1 MSDRPAPVIAI
12 DGPSGA
18 GKGTVAVRLAE
29 HLGWTLLDSGA
40 VYRAA
45 ALHVLDS
52 QADPQSESDLVAAL
66 ADFAPRFLAE
76 KSGVRVW
83 LIGPDGE
90 CEVTA
95 QLRTERTAD
104 VASRVASI
112 PQVRAQLLDAQRAF
126 RQPPGLIADGR
137 DMGSVVFPDAALKVF
152 LTASVEERA
161 RRRAKQLKEKEN
173 PTTLAALV
181 KELELR
187 DARDA
192 NRVHSPLS
200 QVPEALRID
209 SSEMGIDAVV
219 QRIIKVYEGG

>member
-1 MSDRPAPVIAI
+1 MSDSPAPVIAI

-18 GKGTVAVRLAE
+18 GKGTVAARLAE

-52 QADPQSESDLVAAL
+52 RADPQDESAIVAAL
-66 ADFAPRFLAE
+66 ENFSPRFSAE
-76 KSGVRVW
+76 QDGVRVW
-83 LIGPDGE
+83 LSGSSGE
-90 CEVTA
+90 QEVTA

-104 VASRVASI
+104 AASRVAAI
-112 PQVRAQLLDAQRAF
+112 PQVRALLLDAQRSF

-137 DMGSVVFPDAALKVF
+137 DMGSVVFPDAVLKVF
-152 LTASVEERA
+152 LTASVDERA

-181 KELELR
+181 KELEER

-192 NRVHSPLS
+192 NRMHAPLS

-209 SSEMGIDAVV
+209 SSQMAIDAVV
-219 QRIIKVYEGG
+219 HRIIEVYEGG